1 MMMARTCAG
10 SQTTLTFYELWGNQM
25 NPNVSQAIVEI
36 LIMARKLQEISASS
50 NQEKEI
56 FEGLFRIGE
65 AAYAGM
71 TELKRDE

>member
-1 MMMARTCAG
+1 M
-10 SQTTLTFYELWGNQM
+10 S
-25 NPNVSQAIVEI
+25 PNVSQAIVEI

-50 NQEKEI
+50 GQEKEI

-65 AAYAGM
+65 AAYSGM